1 MKLTNTIIAS
11 SLLCLSLPIAHAQAG
26 IIDNGSFENIQ
37 GTLSTIC
44 SSNTSVFHYSACQ
57 AQSWNGTYQVT
68 NGKGGF
74 VVPSSDPNGGNV
86 LVLQTNHSLAS
97 SFASQ
102 TFYAPVSGEYDL
114 TFYAANR
121 SYGGEQ
127 TIWVSINNSLVASFS
142 SLPSDWSY
150 ETVGFYANAGQNTV
164 AFAGLNSANSDAT
177 SFVDGVAIAAAPEP
191 GIFALLG
198 VGLVGLGLIHRRK
211 VQQ

>member
-11 SLLCLSLPIAHAQAG
+11 SLVCLALPFAHAQAD
-26 IIDNGSFENIQ
+26 IIQNGGFETIQ
-37 GTLSTIC
+37 GTLPITC
-44 SSNTSVFHYSACQ
+44 TSNTAVFHYSSCQ
-57 AQSWNGTYQVT
+57 AQGWSGTYQIT

-74 VVPSSDPNGGNV
+74 AVPSSDPNGGNV
-86 LVLQTNHSLAS
+86 LVLQTYYTAAS

-127 TIWVSINNSLVASFS
+127 TLWVSIDDSVVASYNT
-142 SLPSDWSY
+142 LPSAWTLES
-150 ETVGFYANAGQNTV
+150 VAFYANAGQNTLS
-164 AFAGLNSANSDAT
+164 FAGLNSATSDAT
-177 SFVDGVAIAAAPEP
+177 SFVDGVAISAAPEP